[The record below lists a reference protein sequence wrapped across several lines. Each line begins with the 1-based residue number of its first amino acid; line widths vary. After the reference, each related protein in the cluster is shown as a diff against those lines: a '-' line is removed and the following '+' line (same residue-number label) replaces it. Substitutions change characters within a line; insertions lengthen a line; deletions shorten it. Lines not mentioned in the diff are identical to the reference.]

1 MAAKLAL
8 VTALLCALSS
18 ALGKGALAAEV
29 QETPDIAPAE
39 TPEVASQEASAPMSE
54 EEISEA
60 KAAGI
65 VDSARDLQEKLAQ
78 LRALLDKKGDGA
90 DPALKER
97 LDGLTQ
103 QLSGLGLG
111 SLVGEEQ
118 PSSPELRE
126 FLGSCVMMSMRR
138 SGMQR
143 PATIGALAKL
153 ADTTTTP
160 ERAGDFELVRMV
172 ASCVNELTD
181 EELSDSKKG
190 KLQVLPKHLAA
201 KAADPESKAEVLK
214 IEAPVWAELQVVAAA
229 MQKQIMG
236 DAEVQKPPIMQGLM
250 AGIPVL
256 GMVIFL
262 ATKFNEMQKREV
274 IKKDK
279 HNKKQK

>member
-1 MAAKLAL
+1 MALKLAVL
-8 VTALLCALSS
+8 AFLFALCSTGQAQEVD
-18 ALGKGALAAEV
+18 AAAAAV
-29 QETPDIAPAE
+29 PE
-39 TPEVASQEASAPMSE
+39 TPEVVSDEASAPMSE
-54 EEISEA
+54 EEMSEA

-65 VDSARDLQEKLAQ
+65 VDSARELQEKLAQ

-111 SLVGEEQ
+111 SLTGEEQ
-118 PSSPELRE
+118 PSSPELQE
-126 FLGSCVMMSMRR
+126 FLSSCVMMSMRR

-153 ADTTTTP
+153 ADKTITP

-172 ASCVNELTD
+172 ATCVNELSD
-181 EELSDSKKG
+181 VELSDFKKG
-190 KLQVLPKHLAA
+190 KLQVLPKNLAE
-201 KAADPESKAEVLK
+201 KAAAPESKAEVLK
-214 IEAPVWAELQVVAAA
+214 MDAPVWAELQVVAAV

-236 DAEVQKPPIMQGLM
+236 DAEVQKPPIMQGLL
-250 AGIPVL
+250 AGVPVL

-262 ATKFNEMQKREV
+262 VTKFKEMQKREV
-274 IKKDK
+274 TKKDK